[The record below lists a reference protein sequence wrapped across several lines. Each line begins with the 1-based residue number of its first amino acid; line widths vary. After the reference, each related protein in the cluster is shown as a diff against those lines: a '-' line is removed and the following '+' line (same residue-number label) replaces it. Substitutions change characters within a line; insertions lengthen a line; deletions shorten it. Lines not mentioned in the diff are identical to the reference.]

1 MKSIQLCTVGLLLVA
16 TAVSAQQQGSAAKK
30 LYCWN
35 EGGRRICGD
44 ALPASAV
51 DGARTE
57 INSKSGLPGA
67 RIDRALT
74 AEERAAQAALQAEAQ
89 AKADQAA
96 AEARRDFALGE
107 SYDSEDALRQAF
119 KIRYELVDEGLKTSK
134 MAIVNQRRALLQML
148 QAAADVEM
156 KNGKVPAKLAQNV
169 LTQRASVL
177 DAQESY
183 RLQQQERGELDAKL
197 NDALTRYRKAKGLD
211 PVTGQAPAP
220 TLTPIQAPPAG

>member
-35 EGGRRICGD
+35 EGGRRVCGD

-89 AKADQAA
+89 AKAD
-96 AEARRDFALGE
+96 
-107 SYDSEDALRQAF
+107 
-119 KIRYELVDEGLKTSK
+119 
-134 MAIVNQRRALLQML
+134 